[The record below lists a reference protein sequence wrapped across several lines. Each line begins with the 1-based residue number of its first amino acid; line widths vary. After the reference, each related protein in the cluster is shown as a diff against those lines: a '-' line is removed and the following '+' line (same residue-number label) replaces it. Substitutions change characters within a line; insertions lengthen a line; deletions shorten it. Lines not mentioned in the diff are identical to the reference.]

1 MYKTRTYNSTNAMVR
16 LAAKLKSK
24 LLFTIPLPAA
34 RSIELSTRLSFN
46 AYQVEVFAPRP
57 FKHTD
62 NECFVLASLTARFT
76 VITRS

>member
-46 AYQVEVFAPRP
+46 ACQVEVFAR
-57 FKHTD
+57 FKHTAD
-62 NECFVLASLTARFT
+62 TFIVPASLTARFT